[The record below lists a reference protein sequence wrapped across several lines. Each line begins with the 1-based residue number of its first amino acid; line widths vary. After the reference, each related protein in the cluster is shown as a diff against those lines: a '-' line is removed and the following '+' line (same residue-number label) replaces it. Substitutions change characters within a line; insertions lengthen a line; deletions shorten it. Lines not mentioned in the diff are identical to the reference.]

1 MGAALL
7 AAGPTAYAQ
16 EAPPQEARAQTV
28 PILAVRF
35 PIAPPQDPP
44 PAQTAP
50 PDAQA
55 ASGRPVPSVDPRR
68 DDIRMMESVLTQ
80 ALQKG
85 AQDLARQLKV
95 SEPNSAFVTSTGRAR
110 GFVLDGYGMF
120 FDVDV
125 PGMKQSVVWSAQM
138 LELAQQ
144 RDRLRQFLAEN
155 PNDSRA
161 RLAGAQLRQIERMM
175 VGVPATPLPPSSN
188 PTVSESARGIAVA
201 QNLADTVNT
210 TAPALPAAA
219 APPPAVAPAPDL
231 RDPNELYTDS
241 VKNALIDA
249 MLRYSAFL
257 KIGDNEWLTVAASDS
272 DGPQIPGQLD
282 DASRIIIRVKGSDL
296 SAFQA
301 GKLSREEVLK
311 RVQVKEF

>member
-1 MGAALL
+1 VRSNRGDIVKATWIMAAALV
-7 AAGPTAYAQ
+7 AAASAAHAQ
-16 EAPPQEARAQTV
+16 EAPLPQAARPEAEQSAPRS
-28 PILAVRF
+28 
-35 PIAPPQDPP
+35 APPAVAR
-44 PAQTAP
+44 PA
-50 PDAQA
+50 
-55 ASGRPVPSVDPRR
+55 PSVDARR

-110 GFVLDGYGMF
+110 GFALDGYGMF

-125 PGMKQSVVWSAQM
+125 PGMRQSVVWSAQM

-144 RDRLRQFLAEN
+144 RDQLRQFLAQN
-155 PNDSRA
+155 PTHPAR
-161 RLAGAQLRQIERMM
+161 RLAEANLRQIERMM
-175 VGVPATPLPPSSN
+175 MGVPSVPVPNTSPAVPPAGVAVAT
-188 PTVSESARGIAVA
+188 TVSESSLV
-201 QNLADTVNT
+201 
-210 TAPALPAAA
+210 PPAAA
-219 APPPAVAPAPDL
+219 APVPDL

-257 KIGDNEWLTVAASDS
+257 KIGENEWLTVAASDS
-272 DGPQIPGQLD
+272 DGPQIAGQLD
-282 DASRIIIRVKGSDL
+282 DASRIVIRVKGSDL
-296 SAFQA
+296 SAFQT

-311 RVQVKEF
+311 RVEVKEF

>member
-1 MGAALL
+1 MAAALV
-7 AAGPTAYAQ
+7 AAAPAAHAQ
-16 EAPPQEARAQTV
+16 EAPLP
-28 PILAVRF
+28 
-35 PIAPPQDPP
+35 
-44 PAQTAP
+44 
-50 PDAQA
+50 QA
-55 ASGRPVPSVDPRR
+55 ARPEAEQPAPRSAPAVARPAPSVDARR

-110 GFVLDGYGMF
+110 GFALDGYGMF

-125 PGMKQSVVWSAQM
+125 PGMRQSVVWSAQM

-144 RDRLRQFLAEN
+144 RDQLRQFLAQN
-155 PNDSRA
+155 PTHPAR
-161 RLAGAQLRQIERMM
+161 RLAEANLRQILERMM
-175 VGVPATPLPPSSN
+175 MGVPSVPVPNTSPAVQAPPAG
-188 PTVSESARGIAVA
+188 VAVA
-201 QNLADTVNT
+201 TTV
-210 TAPALPAAA
+210 AESSLVPAAA
-219 APPPAVAPAPDL
+219 AAPVPDL

-257 KIGDNEWLTVAASDS
+257 KIGENEWLTVAASDS
-272 DGPQIPGQLD
+272 DGPQIAGQLD
-282 DASRIIIRVKGSDL
+282 DASRIVIRVKGSDL
-296 SAFQA
+296 SAFQT

-311 RVQVKEF
+311 RVEVKEF

>member
-1 MGAALL
+1 MKATWIVAAALV
-7 AAGPTAYAQ
+7 AAGSTAQAQ
-16 EAPPQEARAQTV
+16 EAPLP
-28 PILAVRF
+28 
-35 PIAPPQDPP
+35 
-44 PAQTAP
+44 
-50 PDAQA
+50 QA
-55 ASGRPVPSVDPRR
+55 AAPQAVQPASLSAAARPAPAVDPRR

-110 GFVLDGYGMF
+110 GFALDGYGMF

-144 RDRLRQFLAEN
+144 RDQLRQFLAQN
-155 PNDSRA
+155 PTHPAR
-161 RLAGAQLRQIERMM
+161 RLAEANLRQTERMM
-175 VGVPATPLPPSSN
+175 MGVAAPVPIPSPAPQVAPPGVASAL
-188 PTVSESARGIAVA
+188 TVAE
-201 QNLADTVNT
+201 T
-210 TAPALPAAA
+210 TSVPPAAA
-219 APPPAVAPAPDL
+219 APVPDL

-272 DGPQIPGQLD
+272 DGLQIPGQLD
-282 DASRIIIRVKGSDL
+282 DASRIVIRVKGSDL
-296 SAFQA
+296 SAFQL

-311 RVQVKEF
+311 RVEVKEF